1 MIYES
6 NYDDME
12 GDMNNMLSEQM
23 ANNETSQQQQSL
35 INGDNNNL
43 EQPQLSTDPNAP
55 PGNDN
60 QQ

>member
-1 MIYES
+1 
-6 NYDDME
+6 ME

-23 ANNETSQQQQSL
+23 ANNEVSQQQQQSL
-35 INGDNNNL
+35 ISGDNNYL

-55 PGNDN
+55 PAVDN

>member
-23 ANNETSQQQQSL
+23 ANNEVSQQQQSL
-35 INGDNNNL
+35 NNGDNNNS
-43 EQPQLSTDPNAP
+43 EQPQLSTDLNAP
-55 PGNDN
+55 PAVDN